1 MATTPKER
9 ESAAAILTGS
19 SKCFACSTPGRPA
32 GVLELRAP
40 RRMFVGL
47 CADCMA
53 DSICKTSRQA
63 FDASMRRR
71 VAHLVKGGAA

>member
-9 ESAAAILTGS
+9 EAAGDILTNS
-19 SKCFACSTPGRPA
+19 SKCFACAIPGRPA

-47 CADCMA
+47 CADCMS
-53 DSICKTSRQA
+53 DSLAKASRQA

-71 VAHLVKGGAA
+71 VAHLAKGGAS